1 MDTNKKF
8 SYLEHMTDAIVEA
21 YGKDMKET
29 FANASLG
36 LLNLMFNISN
46 VKLEKEVKITVVGKD
61 PYNLLYEW
69 LEKILLLVYID
80 NFIVTNFK
88 FKIFRCETN
97 PESEKGSSGN
107 DENNKGQDSN
117 IQKYYIECIAVGEE
131 IDLIKHEYKLEVKSI
146 TYHEMEIKHKENA
159 YVKFLVDL

>member
-1 MDTNKKF
+1 MDNNKKF

-21 YGKDMKET
+21 YGKDMKEA

-36 LLNLMFNISN
+36 LLNLMFNISK
-46 VKLEKEVKITVVGKD
+46 VKLEKEVKITVVGND

-97 PESEKGSSGN
+97 SEVVKETS
-107 DENNKGQDSN
+107 ENNENKGLYSN
-117 IQKYYIECIAVGEE
+117 FQKYYIECIVAGEE

-146 TYHEMEIKHKENA
+146 TYHEMEIKHKGSY

>member
-1 MDTNKKF
+1 MNTNKKF

-36 LLNLMFNISN
+36 LLNLMFNISK
-46 VKLEKEVKITVVGKD
+46 VKLEKEVKITAVGKD

-80 NFIVTNFK
+80 NVIVTNFK
-88 FKIFRCETN
+88 FKIFRCKTRS
-97 PESEKGSSGN
+97 ESEKETSGN
-107 DENNKGQDSN
+107 NENNIGPNSN
-117 IQKYYIECIAVGEE
+117 FHKYYIECIAVGEE

-146 TYHEMEIKHKENA
+146 TYHEMEIKQKENG

>member
-1 MDTNKKF
+1 MDNNKKF

-21 YGKDMKET
+21 YGKDMKEA

-36 LLNLMFNISN
+36 LLNLMFNISK
-46 VKLEKEVKITVVGKD
+46 VKLEKEVKITVVGND

-97 PESEKGSSGN
+97 SEVVKETS
-107 DENNKGQDSN
+107 ENNENKDLDSN
-117 IQKYYIECIAVGEE
+117 FQQYYIECIVAGEE

-146 TYHEMEIKHKENA
+146 TYHEMEIKHKESY